1 VLKSVLLIG
10 AMVCLAFGPAA
21 NAQLLGGGI
30 VYDPTQAGHAI
41 QQISQAQQLYTTAS
55 QTRDQIVQE
64 YNLAR
69 RMAQMPQDLYR
80 RYAAEFA
87 RWTTL
92 NAADS
97 YGNTADWITA
107 ANTGAYDRAAVAVTK
122 AGVQLVPFPASAL
135 GTLDASSQAMV
146 KSQVATAELS
156 DGLSTNAL
164 ITLGQIRARSQAL
177 NQQISTLERDTY
189 STDPNQ
195 QTEMSVLGK
204 LNAASVMQLRS
215 QQDTNQI
222 LSTAALQQM
231 LTAKDQFDA
240 QKRAL
245 NQAIYFQQNFPDANS
260 KITSGMTQSMQSISF
275 SARPQQ

>member
-1 VLKSVLLIG
+1 MKKSALLVSIV
-10 AMVCLAFGPAA
+10 AIAWTALPAH
-21 NAQLLGGGI
+21 AQLLGSGI
-30 VYDPTQAGHAI
+30 VYDPTQSVHAVS
-41 QQISQAQQLYTTAS
+41 QIRQAEQLYTTAS

-69 RMAQMPQDLYR
+69 RMSQMPQDLYR
-80 RYAAEFA
+80 RYAAEFSL
-87 RWTTL
+87 WTTL

-107 ANTGAYDRAAVAVTK
+107 ANTGALDRATAAVTK
-122 AGVQLVPFPASAL
+122 AGISLTQFPSSAL
-135 GTLDASSQAMV
+135 GSLDATTQAMV

-156 DGLSTNAL
+156 DGLSTTAL
-164 ITLGQIRARSQAL
+164 MTLGQIRARSQAL

-189 STDPNQ
+189 SPDPNQ
-195 QTEMSVLGK
+195 QTEMAVLGK
-204 LNAASVMQLRS
+204 INTANVMQLRS

-231 LTAKDQFDA
+231 IAAKEQFDA

-245 NQAIYFQQNFPDANS
+245 NQAAYFQQNFLDTTG
-260 KITSGMTQSMQSISF
+260 KITSGMTESMQSISF

>member
-1 VLKSVLLIG
+1 MRKSAFAFSILM
-10 AMVCLAFGPAA
+10 ALAASSTA
-21 NAQLLGGGI
+21 HAQLFGGGV
-30 VYDPTQAGHAI
+30 VYDPTQAGHAV
-41 QQISQAQQLYTTAS
+41 QQIKQADQLYTTAS
-55 QTRDQIVQE
+55 QTRDQIVQQ

-92 NAADS
+92 NAANTH
-97 YGNTADWITA
+97 GNTADWIMA
-107 ANTGAYDRAAVAVTK
+107 ANSGAHDRAVIAVTK
-122 AGVQLVPFPASAL
+122 AGVQLVPFPASVLGAL
-135 GTLDASSQAMV
+135 DPTSQAMV

-189 STDPNQ
+189 STDPDQ
-195 QTEMSVLGK
+195 QTQMAVLGK

-231 LTAKDQFDA
+231 LAAKEQFDA

-245 NQAIYFQQNFPDANS
+245 NQAMYFQQNFADANR
-260 KITSGMTQSMQSISF
+260 KVTSGMTQSIQAISF
-275 SARPQQ
+275 SARPQK

>member
-1 VLKSVLLIG
+1 MRKLIF
-10 AMVCLAFGPAA
+10 ATSILMALAISSTAH
-21 NAQLLGGGI
+21 AQLFGGGV

-41 QQISQAQQLYTTAS
+41 QQIRQVDQLYTTAS
-55 QTRDQIVQE
+55 QTRDQIVQG

-69 RMAQMPQDLYR
+69 RMSQMPQDMYR
-80 RYAAEFA
+80 RYAAEFS

-97 YGNTADWITA
+97 YGNTADWIAA
-107 ANTGAYDRAAVAVTK
+107 ANSGAYDRAAAAVTK
-122 AGVQLVPFPASAL
+122 AGIPLSQFPNAAFGS
-135 GTLDASSQAMV
+135 LDPLSQATV
-146 KSQVATAELS
+146 KSQVATAELA
-156 DGLSTNAL
+156 DGLSSNTL
-164 ITLGQIRARSQAL
+164 MTLGQIRARSQAL

-189 STDPNQ
+189 STSPDQ

-204 LNAASVMQLRS
+204 INAASVMQLRS
-215 QQDTNQI
+215 QQDANQI

-231 LTAKDQFDA
+231 LAAKEQFDA

-245 NQAIYFQQNFPDANS
+245 NQSIYFQQNFLDATN
-260 KITSGMTQSMQSISF
+260 KVTSGMTQSMQSISF

>member
-1 VLKSVLLIG
+1 MKTSRILVLFLTAAWAVL
-10 AMVCLAFGPAA
+10 PAH
-21 NAQLLGGGI
+21 AQLFGSGI
-30 VYDPTQAGHAI
+30 VYDPTQSVHAVS
-41 QQISQAQQLYTTAS
+41 QIRQAEQLYTTAS

-80 RYAAEFA
+80 RYAAEFS

-92 NAADS
+92 NAADT

-107 ANTGAYDRAAVAVTK
+107 ANTGAVDRAASAVTR
-122 AGVQLVPFPASAL
+122 AGIPLTQFPTTALSSLDPAS
-135 GTLDASSQAMV
+135 QAV
-146 KSQVATAELS
+146 AKAQLATAELS
-156 DGLSTNAL
+156 DGVSAGTLV
-164 ITLGQIRARSQAL
+164 TLGQIRLRSQAL

-195 QTEMSVLGK
+195 QTEMAVLGK
-204 LNAASVMQLRS
+204 INAANVMQLRS

-231 LTAKDQFDA
+231 IAAKDQFDA

-245 NQAIYFQQNFPDANS
+245 NQAIYFEQNFTDS
-260 KITSGMTQSMQSISF
+260 IGKVTSGMGQSIGSISF
-275 SARPQQ
+275 STRP